1 MKQYVIN
8 RDALTECEAFETATA
23 DELRVLLAV
32 IAGDGVADKD
42 AIAKAA
48 KTAPARAK
56 ASLVLWEECGI
67 LTPTEKQSITDE
79 FEENIADSTMT
90 AKGAAKTIRQGE
102 LGKFMADFAEMTGVA
117 ALSTEAA
124 KLVSAVYGELGV
136 NTDYMLSL
144 AVYISEKGKL
154 TAKRFFIEAEKL
166 VKRGIDT
173 DEALAEYINEKKN
186 EAPSEWEFRRLI
198 GVYDRTLTKSERSYV
213 KKWYGEFGYSNELV
227 GEAYDLTV
235 NLKGKLVLSY
245 MNKILESWHESGVK
259 TVPDAEKKMAEDR
272 ANIASKA
279 RAEQTEGKATKKSA
293 PKKEKPDCSFDI
305 DDVFAKALAR
315 SFGTEE
321 IKIREED

>member
-1 MKQYVIN
+1 MKQYIIN

-32 IAGDGVADKD
+32 IASDGVADKD

-136 NTDYMLSL
+136 KTDYMLSL

-245 MNKILESWHESGVK
+245 MNKILEGWHESGVK

-321 IKIREED
+321 IKIREEN

>member
-1 MKQYVIN
+1 MKQYIIN
-8 RDALTECEAFETATA
+8 RDALTSCETFATATA
-23 DELRVLLAV
+23 EELRVLLAV
-32 IAGDGVADKD
+32 IAGDGEADIKT
-42 AIAKAA
+42 IA
-48 KTAPARAK
+48 KTAATTVARAK
-56 ASLVLWEECGI
+56 SSLVLWEESGI
-67 LTPTEKQSITDE
+67 LTATERQSITEE
-79 FEENIADSTMT
+79 FEENLEDVAMT
-90 AKGAAKTIRQGE
+90 AKGAAKTIRTGE

-136 NTDYMLSL
+136 STDYMLSL

-173 DEALAEYINEKKN
+173 DEALTEYINGKKN

-198 GVYDRTLTKSERSYV
+198 GVYDRTLTKSEKAYV
-213 KKWYGEFGYSNELV
+213 KKWYGEYGYGNELI
-227 GEAYDLTV
+227 GEAYDITV

-245 MNKILESWHESGVK
+245 MGKILEGWHDGGVK
-259 TVPDAEKKMAEDR
+259 TVADAEKKLAQDR
-272 ANIASKA
+272 ADMASKA
-279 RAEQTEGKATKKSA
+279 RADESEAKTQRKKSS
-293 PKKEKPDCSFDI
+293 KKEKPDCSFDI

-321 IKIREED
+321 IKIREDD